1 MKDKSILKTVIKM
14 SAPAMAESFFTS
26 FTNFVD
32 SYMVS
37 SLGASAVAAV
47 ALTNQPKF
55 FSLSAFI
62 AMNISA
68 SALVARRNG
77 EKNKDGANGILVTG
91 LAMIFVLV
99 GFISTLM
106 VVFASPI
113 IKFCGSTVETHSD
126 AVTYFRIIV
135 GCMVFQCIQM
145 FINAAQ
151 RGAGNTKITM
161 RTNFVSN
168 SVNIVFNFLLINGR
182 FGFPALGIRG
192 AAIATVLGTVAAAVM
207 SVLSIMKH
215 ECFVSIPYII
225 ANKIKPGRAS
235 LKSIIKVG
243 YSIFFEQMLMRA
255 GMMST
260 ALMAANQGMAA
271 MAAHQVGMNLLNLTF
286 SFGDGLQAAAVA
298 LIGRSMGED
307 NIPLAR
313 KYGSKCQFVGGVIS
327 IFIAITYFLSS
338 RSIMSM
344 MFKETEIINIG
355 VSLIYIIIPVV
366 LVQVRQTVYMGCLR
380 GAGDTAY
387 TAMVSM
393 ISVTFVRT
401 AISYIC
407 CYPLKMGIQG
417 VWMGIL
423 ADQVIRFACGGV
435 RFKKEKWI
443 NIKI

>member
-1 MKDKSILKTVIKM
+1 M

-55 FSLSAFI
+55 FSMSAFI
-62 AMNISA
+62 AMNIAA

-77 EKNKDGANGILVTG
+77 EKNKDGANGVLITG
-91 LAMIFVLV
+91 LTMIFALV
-99 GFISTLM
+99 GIISTIM
-106 VVFASPI
+106 VILASPI
-113 IKFCGSTVETHSD
+113 IKFCGSTAETHAD
-126 AVTYFRIIV
+126 AVLYFRIIV
-135 GCMVFQCIQM
+135 GCMIFQCIQM

-168 SVNIVFNFLLINGR
+168 VVNVVFNFLLINGR
-182 FGFPALGIRG
+182 FGFPALGIKG

-207 SVLSIMKH
+207 SIISVMKH
-215 ECFVSIPYII
+215 NTFVSIPYIFK
-225 ANKIKPGRAS
+225 NKIKPTLEY

-243 YSIFFEQMLMRA
+243 YSIFFEQLLMRA

-298 LIGRSMGED
+298 LIGRSMGEE
-307 NIPLAR
+307 NIPLAK
-313 KYGSKCQFVGGVIS
+313 KYGNKCQFVGGIIS
-327 IFIAITYFLSS
+327 ILIAITYLLAS
-338 RSIMSM
+338 RTIMSM
-344 MFKETEIINIG
+344 MFKEEEIINIG
-355 VSLIYIIIPVV
+355 ISLIYIIIPIV
-366 LVQVRQTVYMGCLR
+366 LIQVRQTVYMGCLR

-393 ISVTFVRT
+393 ISVTFIRT

-423 ADQVIRFACGGV
+423 ADQVIRFVCGGI
-435 RFKKEKWI
+435 RFKKEKWV